1 MFQKDLLPSFSGRRA
16 RSSKMFVLSC
26 QLNSFTFRKTIILH
40 VFHLINTKSTSPSLY
55 KNFFFTLFLEV
66 WGTGIYKNPYLT
78 GPVYSFIH
86 RMHWD
91 LALPYSS
98 CYSLIA
104 FSQGSY
110 QAIKILTG
118 LTGDTSLDWDL
129 YFKILNFNCN
139 FTLNK
144 ISFDIINTK
153 KLHNTG
159 I

>member
-1 MFQKDLLPSFSGRRA
+1 ML
-16 RSSKMFVLSC
+16 
-26 QLNSFTFRKTIILH
+26 
-40 VFHLINTKSTSPSLY
+40 
-55 KNFFFTLFLEV
+55 
-66 WGTGIYKNPYLT
+66 
-78 GPVYSFIH
+78 
-86 RMHWD
+86 WD
-91 LALPYSS
+91 LASPYSS

-129 YFKILNFNCN
+129 YFNILHFNCD

-153 KLHNTG
+153 KKLHNTG